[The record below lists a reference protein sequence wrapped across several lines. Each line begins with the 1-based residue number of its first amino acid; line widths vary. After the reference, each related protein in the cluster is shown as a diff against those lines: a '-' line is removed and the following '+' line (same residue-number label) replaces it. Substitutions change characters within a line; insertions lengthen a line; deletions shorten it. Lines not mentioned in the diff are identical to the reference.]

1 MKRNRIISLAAASVL
16 ALTMLAGC
24 GNKNALKDGKYK
36 AEYDKEDT
44 RGWKAFTE
52 IEVKDGKIVSANYDY
67 VNKDGKLKSKD
78 AEYNKAMKDKSG
90 TSPAEYAPALGKA
103 LVDKQDPSKVD
114 KVTGATHSS
123 DAFKEMAKKLIDEKA
138 KKGDQ
143 TTLKLPQTDVKK

>member
-52 IEVKDGKIVSANYDY
+52 IEVKDGKIISANYDY

-90 TSPAEYAPALGKA
+90 TSPAEYSPALGKA

-123 DAFKEMAKKLIDEKA
+123 DAFKEMAKKLMDEKA